1 MEQVLGEQVQ
11 TSSGEDFQLKG
22 KKKKMYGA
30 ERLENPKS
38 IQKDIS
44 TERRKKKATG

>member
-1 MEQVLGEQVQ
+1 
-11 TSSGEDFQLKG
+11 
-22 KKKKMYGA
+22 MYGA

-44 TERRKKKATG
+44 TEKSKKKKKKKSNRLMLAFGK

>member
-1 MEQVLGEQVQ
+1 
-11 TSSGEDFQLKG
+11 
-22 KKKKMYGA
+22 MYGA

-44 TERRKKKATG
+44 TEKSKKQKKKKSNRLMLAFGK